1 MRFKETLC
9 NCQLWLCLAGFSFGF
24 YSQSEEL
31 LILKW
36 NSSISIMGDRC
47 NPSHHRLEKGSTMQK
62 KRGPWDHFAEDNIIT
77 LPIEPNIRPSGNQS
91 LWFGD
96 KYLSIVRLFGHD
108 APKESGALVL
118 RDSSH
123 PPTSPQ
129 SPFDRRT
136 VNNSPCAAATR
147 RFQWEHQDCFFHNR
161 VKESETF
168 DFCRR
173 DFSLLD

>member
-1 MRFKETLC
+1 MQPGYLIKMKAVPMVISYP
-9 NCQLWLCLAGFSFGF
+9 NCQLWIYLAGFSFGF
-24 YSQSEEL
+24 YSQPEEL

-136 VNNSPCAAATR
+136 VNNPRVCSC
-147 RFQWEHQDCFFHNR
+147 HQTISVRASILFF
-161 VKESETF
+161 F
-168 DFCRR
+168 
-173 DFSLLD
+173 FS

>member
-1 MRFKETLC
+1 M
-9 NCQLWLCLAGFSFGF
+9 QP
-24 YSQSEEL
+24 Y
-31 LILKW
+31 
-36 NSSISIMGDRC
+36 
-47 NPSHHRLEKGSTMQK
+47 PSPNEIAQKLYHRQK
-62 KRGPWDHFAEDNIIT
+62 KSDPQDLLALDNIIT

-129 SPFDRRT
+129 SPFDRRA
-136 VNNSPCAAATR
+136 VNNSPCVLPPT
-147 RFQWEHQDCFFHNR
+147 D
-161 VKESETF
+161 
-168 DFCRR
+168 
-173 DFSLLD
+173 DFSESIKIVFS

>member
-1 MRFKETLC
+1 MKFFDKYYGW
-9 NCQLWLCLAGFSFGF
+9 QM
-24 YSQSEEL
+24 QSYPSPNE
-31 LILKW
+31 IALK
-36 NSSISIMGDRC
+36 IY
-47 NPSHHRLEKGSTMQK
+47 HRQK
-62 KRGPWDHFAEDNIIT
+62 KSDPRDHLALDNIIT

-108 APKESGALVL
+108 APKESGAVVL

-136 VNNSPCAAATR
+136 VNNSPCASATKQ
-147 RFQWEHQDCFFHNR
+147 FQWEHQDCFCFHNL

-168 DFCRR
+168 DFCRCNC
-173 DFSLLD
+173 SPLD